1 MNSLIF
7 VFIFGFF
14 FIGLFLYFFLKRIEE
29 KTKISQELIEW
40 LKNTT
45 QLTDQKLNQQMTAF
59 NQRLDKAAFVISQL
73 QKNVGELSEIGRG
86 IKELQQFLSSPKIR
100 GNIGEQIL
108 KDFLKQYF
116 PKNTYQLQYQFK
128 NGEKVDA
135 VIFTSSGIIPIDA
148 KFPLEN
154 FKKYLQAKS
163 EEEKNSFK
171 KDFISDVKKHIL
183 GIAKKYILPEEK
195 TVDYALMYIP
205 SEKIYY
211 EIINDDDLFNFAG
224 QKMVLP
230 VSPLSL
236 YAYTKAIL
244 LSFEGQKIEEKAKKI
259 ISLLT
264 AIKKDYQKIQDDF
277 FVLNKHLNNA
287 YNQSNNVLQNINNLG
302 QKLSAFNLIE
312 EKEEKKLTEKTL

>member
-7 VFIFGFF
+7 VFIFGFL

-45 QLTDQKLNQQMTAF
+45 QLTDQKLNQQMTTF

-287 YNQSNNVLQNINNLG
+287 YNQSNNVLQNINSLG

>member
-1 MNSLIF
+1 MNFLIF
-7 VFIFGFF
+7 IFIFGFF
-14 FIGLFLYFFLKRIEE
+14 SLGLFLGLFLYFFLKRLEE
-29 KTKISQELIEW
+29 KTKISEELIEW

-45 QLTDQKLNQQMTAF
+45 QLTDQKLSQQMTAF

-100 GNIGEQIL
+100 GNLGEQIL

-116 PKNTYQLQYQFK
+116 PKESFKLQYQFK

-154 FKKYLQAKS
+154 FKKYLLSQN
-163 EEEKNSFK
+163 EEEKNNFK
-171 KDFISDVKKHIL
+171 KEFIADVKKHIQA
-183 GIAKKYILPEEK
+183 ISKKYILPEEK

-211 EIINDDDLFNFAG
+211 EVISNDEIFEYAG

-236 YAYTKAIL
+236 YAYVKAIL
-244 LSFEGQKIEEKAKKI
+244 LSLEGQKIEEKAKKI
-259 ISLLT
+259 VSLLA
-264 AIKKDYQKIQDDF
+264 AIKKDYQKIEEDF
-277 FVLNKHLNNA
+277 LVLNKHLNNA
-287 YNQSNNVLQNINNLG
+287 YNQSTNVGRLIQNLG
-302 QKLSAFNLIE
+302 QKLFSFNLIE
-312 EKEEKKLTEKTL
+312 EENKKLP

>member
-7 VFIFGFF
+7 ILIFFCFF
-14 FIGLFLYFFLKRIEE
+14 FLGLFLYFFLKRIEE

-45 QLTDQKLNQQMTAF
+45 NLTDQKLTNQMTNF
-59 NQRLDKAAFVISQL
+59 NQRLDKAAYVISQL

-116 PKNTYQLQYQFK
+116 PKNTYQLQYQFR

-135 VIFTSSGIIPIDA
+135 VIFTTSGIIPIDA

-154 FKKYLQAKS
+154 FKKYIAS
-163 EEEKNSFK
+163 TEEEERKNFK
-171 KDFISDVKKHIL
+171 KEFLGDVKKHIQA
-183 GIAKKYILPEEK
+183 IAKKYILPEEK
-195 TVDYALMYIP
+195 TADYALMYIP
-205 SEKIYY
+205 SEKVYY
-211 EIINDDDLFNFAG
+211 EIINNDELFDFAA

-259 ISLLT
+259 INLLT
-264 AIKKDYQKIQDDF
+264 AIKKDYQKIEEDF
-277 FVLNKHLNNA
+277 LVLNKHINHA
-287 YNQSNNVLQNINNLG
+287 YNQSTNVGRTLQNLG
-302 QKLSAFNLIE
+302 QKLTSFNLIE
-312 EKEEKKLTEKTL
+312 DKESKKLL

>member
-1 MNSLIF
+1 MNFLIF

-14 FIGLFLYFFLKRIEE
+14 SLGVFLYFFLKGLEE
-29 KTKISQELIEW
+29 KTKISEELIEW

-45 QLTDQKLNQQMTAF
+45 QLTDQKLSQQMTAF
-59 NQRLDKAAFVISQL
+59 NQRLDKAALVISQL

-116 PKNTYQLQYQFK
+116 PKNNYQLQYQFK

-154 FKKYLQAKS
+154 FKKYLLSQN
-163 EEEKNSFK
+163 EEEKNNFK
-171 KDFISDVKKHIL
+171 KEFIADVKKHIQA
-183 GIAKKYILPEEK
+183 ISKKYILPEEK

-211 EIINDDDLFNFAG
+211 EVISNDEIFEYAG

-236 YAYTKAIL
+236 YAYVKAIL
-244 LSFEGQKIEEKAKKI
+244 LSLEGQKIEEKAKKI
-259 ISLLT
+259 VSLLA
-264 AIKKDYQKIQDDF
+264 AIKKDYQKIEEDF
-277 FVLNKHLNNA
+277 LVLNKHLNNA
-287 YNQSNNVLQNINNLG
+287 YNQSSNVGRLIQNLG
-302 QKLSAFNLIE
+302 QKLFSFNLIE
-312 EKEEKKLTEKTL
+312 EENKKLP

>member
-1 MNSLIF
+1 MNFLIF
-7 VFIFGFF
+7 VFICGFL
-14 FIGLFLYFFLKRIEE
+14 FIGLFLYFFIKRIEE
-29 KTKISQELIEW
+29 KTKISEELIEW

-116 PKNTYQLQYQFK
+116 PKNNYQLQYQFK

-163 EEEKNSFK
+163 EEERNIFK
-171 KDFISDVKKHIL
+171 KDFVNDVKKHIQT
-183 GIAKKYILPEEK
+183 IAKKYILPEEK

-224 QKMVLP
+224 EKMVLP

-259 ISLLT
+259 ITLLT
-264 AIKKDYQKIQDDF
+264 AIKKDYQKIQDNF

-287 YNQSNNVLQNINNLG
+287 YNQSNNVLQNINSLG

-312 EKEEKKLTEKTL
+312 EKEEKKLNEKTL

>member
-14 FIGLFLYFFLKRIEE
+14 CLGVFLYFFFKRIEE
-29 KTKISQELIEW
+29 KTKISEELIEW

-45 QLTDQKLNQQMTAF
+45 QLTDQKLSQQMTDF
-59 NQRLDKAAFVISQL
+59 NKRLDKAALVISQL

-116 PKNTYQLQYQFK
+116 PKESFKLQYQFK

-154 FKKYLQAKS
+154 FRKYLLSQN
-163 EEEKNSFK
+163 EEEKNNFK
-171 KDFISDVKKHIL
+171 KEFIADVKKHIQA
-183 GIAKKYILPEEK
+183 ISKKYILPEEK

-211 EIINDDDLFNFAG
+211 EVISNDEIFEYAG

-236 YAYTKAIL
+236 YAYVKAIL
-244 LSFEGQKIEEKAKKI
+244 LSLEGQKIEEKAKKI
-259 ISLLT
+259 VSLLA
-264 AIKKDYQKIQDDF
+264 AIKKDYQKIEEDF
-277 FVLNKHLNNA
+277 LVLNKHLNNA
-287 YNQSNNVLQNINNLG
+287 YNQSTNVGRLIQNLG
-302 QKLSAFNLIE
+302 QKLFSFNLIE
-312 EKEEKKLTEKTL
+312 EENKKLP

>member
-1 MNSLIF
+1 MNFSIF

-14 FIGLFLYFFLKRIEE
+14 SLGVFLYFFLKRLEE
-29 KTKISQELIEW
+29 KTKISEELIEW

-73 QKNVGELSEIGRG
+73 QKNIGELSEIGRG

-100 GNIGEQIL
+100 GNLGEQIL

-116 PKNTYQLQYQFK
+116 PKESFKLQYQFK

-154 FKKYLQAKS
+154 FKKYLLSQN
-163 EEEKNSFK
+163 EEEKNNFK
-171 KDFISDVKKHIL
+171 KEFIADVKKHIQA
-183 GIAKKYILPEEK
+183 ISKKYILHEEK

-211 EIINDDDLFNFAG
+211 EVISNDEIFEYAG

-236 YAYTKAIL
+236 YAYVKAIL
-244 LSFEGQKIEEKAKKI
+244 LSLEGQKIEEKAKKI
-259 ISLLT
+259 VSLLA
-264 AIKKDYQKIQDDF
+264 AIKKDYQKIEEDF
-277 FVLNKHLNNA
+277 LVLNKHLNNA
-287 YNQSNNVLQNINNLG
+287 YNQSSNVGRLIQNLG
-302 QKLSAFNLIE
+302 QKLFSFNLIE
-312 EKEEKKLTEKTL
+312 EENKKLP

>member
-1 MNSLIF
+1 MNLLTF

-14 FIGLFLYFFLKRIEE
+14 YLGLFLYFFLKRIEE
-29 KTKISQELIEW
+29 KTKISEELIEW
-40 LKNTT
+40 LKNST
-45 QLTDQKLNQQMTAF
+45 QITDQKLTQQMSAF

-100 GNIGEQIL
+100 GNLGEQIL

-116 PKNTYQLQYQFK
+116 PKDSFRLQYQFK

-135 VIFTSSGIIPIDA
+135 AIFTSSGIIPIDS

-154 FKKYLQAKS
+154 FKKYISSQN
-163 EEEKNSFK
+163 EEEKNKFK
-171 KDFISDVKKHIL
+171 KEFIVDVKKHIQT
-183 GIAKKYILPEEK
+183 ISKKYILPEEK

-211 EIINDDDLFNFAG
+211 EVISNDEIFEYAG

-236 YAYTKAIL
+236 YAYVKAIL
-244 LSFEGQKIEEKAKKI
+244 LSLEGQKIEEKAKKI
-259 ISLLT
+259 VSLLA
-264 AIKKDYQKIQDDF
+264 AIKKDYQKIEEDF
-277 FVLNKHLNNA
+277 LVLNKHLNNA
-287 YNQSNNVLQNINNLG
+287 YNQSTNVEKLIQNLG
-302 QKLSAFNLIE
+302 QKLFSFNLIE
-312 EKEEKKLTEKTL
+312 EENKKLP

>member
-7 VFIFGFF
+7 VFIFGFL

>member
-7 VFIFGFF
+7 VFILGFF
-14 FIGLFLYFFLKRIEE
+14 SLGVFLYFFLKRLEE
-29 KTKISQELIEW
+29 KTKVSEELIEW

-45 QLTDQKLNQQMTAF
+45 QLTDQKLSQQMTAF
-59 NQRLDKAAFVISQL
+59 NQRLDKAALVISQL

-100 GNIGEQIL
+100 GNLGEQIL

-116 PKNTYQLQYQFK
+116 PKESFKLQYQFK

-148 KFPLEN
+148 KFPLAN
-154 FKKYLQAKS
+154 FKKYLLSQN
-163 EEEKNSFK
+163 EEEKNNFK
-171 KDFISDVKKHIL
+171 KEFIADVKKHIQA
-183 GIAKKYILPEEK
+183 ISKKYILPEEK

-211 EIINDDDLFNFAG
+211 EVISNDEIFEYAG

-236 YAYTKAIL
+236 YAYVKAIL
-244 LSFEGQKIEEKAKKI
+244 LSLEGQKIEEKAKKI
-259 ISLLT
+259 VSLLA
-264 AIKKDYQKIQDDF
+264 AIKKDYQKIEEDF
-277 FVLNKHLNNA
+277 LVLNKHLNNA
-287 YNQSNNVLQNINNLG
+287 YNQSTNVGRLIQNLG
-302 QKLSAFNLIE
+302 QKLFSFNLIE
-312 EKEEKKLTEKTL
+312 EENKKLP